1 MRIEPLTA
9 ERWDDLVA
17 LFGPSGAYSGCW
29 CTWWRLSSKEFDAV
43 GAEARRERL
52 RARAGQE
59 PPPGLLAYGVNDPGA
74 VGWVSVAPVEEFPR
88 ILRSRTIGPGD
99 PTGVWSINCF
109 FIGKAARGQGV
120 ATALLEA
127 AVSFAEQ
134 HGATAVEAYPVDP
147 EGRRAPEL
155 YTGTVDQF
163 RRVGFERTRGP
174 DAVRVRMRKVLRTA
188 T

>member
-1 MRIEPLTA
+1 MTSPTAPARGRSRDALAERLGIGALSDLDPPVDCGTPRTVWETTDVRIEPLTA

-88 ILRSRTIGPGD
+88 ILRD
-99 PTGVWSINCF
+99 
-109 FIGKAARGQGV
+109 
-120 ATALLEA
+120 
-127 AVSFAEQ
+127 
-134 HGATAVEAYPVDP
+134 
-147 EGRRAPEL
+147 
-155 YTGTVDQF
+155 
-163 RRVGFERTRGP
+163 
-174 DAVRVRMRKVLRTA
+174 RKSVV
-188 T
+188 